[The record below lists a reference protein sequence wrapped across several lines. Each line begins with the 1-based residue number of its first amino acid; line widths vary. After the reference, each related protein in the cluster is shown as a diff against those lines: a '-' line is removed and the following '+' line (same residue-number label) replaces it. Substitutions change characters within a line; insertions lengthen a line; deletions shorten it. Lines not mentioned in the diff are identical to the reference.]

1 MLKRKAFSLR
11 FRIMFRPCLPSD
23 VSAQTDDQNHSGQQP
38 ADAADWQ
45 TVMASLAELG
55 FQVQGEGTP
64 AAADVV
70 SAAQLRLRYWRR
82 QLPCGD
88 AGLTADEE
96 SGHHPQLTG
105 VSDSQTNSQISAL
118 NGVPQPVAVLEQTS
132 VSETFVRE
140 RIRSIKSARECLLV
154 CSCRRVL
161 SAPGGRLTATERH
174 VLREAEDHG
183 F

>member
-1 MLKRKAFSLR
+1 
-11 FRIMFRPCLPSD
+11 MFRPCLPSD

-118 NGVPQPVAVLEQTS
+118 NGVPQPVAALEQTS

-140 RIRSIKSARECLLV
+140 RIRSIKAARECLLV

-161 SAPGGRLTATERH
+161 SAPGGR
-174 VLREAEDHG
+174 
-183 F
+183 